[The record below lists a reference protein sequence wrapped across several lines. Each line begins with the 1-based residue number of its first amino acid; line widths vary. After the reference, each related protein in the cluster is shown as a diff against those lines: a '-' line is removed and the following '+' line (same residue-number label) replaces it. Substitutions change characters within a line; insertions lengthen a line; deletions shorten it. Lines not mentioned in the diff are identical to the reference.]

1 MTEWTY
7 LLLGAALGVSIST
20 LVMLAF
26 DFVRAR
32 KDKEEKKEDKK

>member
-1 MTEWTY
+1 MAEWTY
-7 LLLGAALGVSIST
+7 LLLGTALGISIAT

-32 KDKEEKKEDKK
+32 KDKKKKKEDKE